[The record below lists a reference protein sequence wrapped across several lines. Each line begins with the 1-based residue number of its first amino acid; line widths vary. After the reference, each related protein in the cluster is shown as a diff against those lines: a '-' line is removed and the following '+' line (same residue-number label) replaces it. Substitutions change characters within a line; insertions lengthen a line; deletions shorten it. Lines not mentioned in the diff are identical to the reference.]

1 MQKLKCWMYD
11 TQRAQAMN
19 LENKSSVFKSKAQ
32 IQPLFFCVITL
43 HVNAWICIESGWSIN
58 LSLCW
63 NTSRRFPAFCLKVM
77 NYGDE
82 KKMCSHLRIKP
93 RIWCVLLRAIHH
105 VHNKGVFAW
114 RSKFMVALLCPNN
127 SKRCVRAWQPL
138 PKTAPLLSIKK
149 HLHMFNF
156 RLISK
161 TFIGYW
167 VIR

>member
-1 MQKLKCWMYD
+1 MLYILYIDACFLYNHRLKAPSPACKRVYLRRLWMIHK
-11 TQRAQAMN
+11 R
-19 LENKSSVFKSKAQ
+19 V
-32 IQPLFFCVITL
+32 PV
-43 HVNAWICIESGWSIN
+43 
-58 LSLCW
+58 W
-63 NTSRRFPAFCLKVM
+63 NTSRRFQAFCLKVM
-77 NYGDE
+77 NNGDE
-82 KKMCSHLRIKP
+82 KMCSHLRIKP
-93 RIWCVLLRAIHH
+93 RIWCLLPRAIHH

>member
-1 MQKLKCWMYD
+1 MSRLILKSLSHIKDCLLYPTGLH
-11 TQRAQAMN
+11 TQQRLQR
-19 LENKSSVFKSKAQ
+19 LPGIRKRV
-32 IQPLFFCVITL
+32 LV
-43 HVNAWICIESGWSIN
+43 
-58 LSLCW
+58 W
-63 NTSRRFPAFCLKVM
+63 NNRRRFQAFCLKVM
-77 NYGDE
+77 NYSVGGGGR
-82 KKMCSHLRIKP
+82 MCSHLRIKP
-93 RIWCVLLRAIHH
+93 RIWCLPRWAIHH

-114 RSKFMVALLCPNN
+114 RWKFMVALLCPNN
-127 SKRCVRAWQPL
+127 SERCVRARQPL

>member
-1 MQKLKCWMYD
+1 MLSPD
-11 TQRAQAMN
+11 RG
-19 LENKSSVFKSKAQ
+19 
-32 IQPLFFCVITL
+32 LFSVITMLEVPSLACKRLCL
-43 HVNAWICIESGWSIN
+43 HGLRVIHKRV
-58 LSLCW
+58 LVW
-63 NTSRRFPAFCLKVM
+63 NTSRRFRAFCLKVM

-82 KKMCSHLRIKP
+82 KMCSHLRIKP
-93 RIWCVLLRAIHH
+93 RIWCLPRRAIHH